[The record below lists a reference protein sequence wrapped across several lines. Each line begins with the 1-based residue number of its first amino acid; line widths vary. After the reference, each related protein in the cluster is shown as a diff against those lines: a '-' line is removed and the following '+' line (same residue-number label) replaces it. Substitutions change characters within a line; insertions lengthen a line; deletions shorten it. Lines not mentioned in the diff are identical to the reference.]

1 MTHTHSNVITC
12 VSTSNFLSIICKLLL
27 NTSNHQETFLKLNFF
42 MDQQKVVTDNIFMK
56 TNQCDEPACG
66 ICVTT
71 STHHPPTTLN
81 WSLSSNIDLC
91 LEETRTPKS
100 FGATH
105 QPLFYFFFHSSI
117 KEDSRPTFPPSN
129 KSLDKQP
136 NIWPMHLLPT
146 SLTRGQQLQ
155 CLSQTCQK
163 RLQKQ

>member
-1 MTHTHSNVITC
+1 MIITC
-12 VSTSNFLSIICKLLL
+12 MPAPYFLSIICKLLSLL
-27 NTSNHQETFLKLNFF
+27 NASSLRETLLKLSIF
-42 MDQQKVVTDNIFMK
+42 MDQIRVVTDKTFFMK

-155 CLSQTCQK
+155 CLPQTCQK
-163 RLQKQ
+163 KLQKQ

>member
-1 MTHTHSNVITC
+1 MALRCKQSQASKSFSFRKTKKWWWWFEPRMTLTHSNIITY
-12 VSTSNFLSIICKLLL
+12 VSTTNFLSIICKLLL

-105 QPLFYFFFHSSI
+105 QPTTL
-117 KEDSRPTFPPSN
+117 
-129 KSLDKQP
+129 LL
-136 NIWPMHLLPT
+136 LLP
-146 SLTRGQQLQ
+146 LINKRGF
-155 CLSQTCQK
+155 QTHISPF
-163 RLQKQ
+163 KQESG